1 MENLRT
7 LFENEYPGKKVL
19 FESLIKPIFVKAN
32 DTTLTDEQE
41 LSDLD
46 KKQIK
51 LFRII
56 AQVRGSF
63 PITFADIELQDNVA
77 LKRSRVNI
85 QNCVRKVMEN
95 DSNALIFFHFTDNA
109 KEWRVSYVNKA
120 DSLKNSTSAKRYT
133 YLCGP
138 EHSCRTIAERFSTLE
153 GLSTIRD
160 EKMLEAFSVAP
171 LSDDFFNEYRKHLC

>member
-1 MENLRT
+1 MENLRA
-7 LFENEYPGKKVL
+7 LFENEYPGKKIL
-19 FESLIKPIFVKAN
+19 FESLIKQIFVKAN

-41 LSDLD
+41 LSDSD

-51 LFRII
+51 SFSII

-63 PITFADIELQDNVA
+63 PITFADVELQDNIA

-109 KEWRVSYVNKA
+109 KEWRVS
-120 DSLKNSTSAKRYT
+120 
-133 YLCGP
+133 
-138 EHSCRTIAERFSTLE
+138 
-153 GLSTIRD
+153 
-160 EKMLEAFSVAP
+160 
-171 LSDDFFNEYRKHLC
+171 